1 MKIKEGF
8 ILRKICGQNVL
19 SGEGSQNV
27 NFAKLVSLN
36 ETAAFLFEKLREAPS
51 IDAETM
57 AALLE
62 GEYEV
67 DHETALKD
75 SQTLL
80 DQWVEI
86 GVVI

>member
-1 MKIKEGF
+1 
-8 ILRKICGQNVL
+8 
-19 SGEGSQNV
+19 
-27 NFAKLVSLN
+27 
-36 ETAAFLFEKLREAPS
+36 
-51 IDAETM
+51 M

-80 DQWVEI
+80 DQWVEL